1 MLHLELVCL
10 KHQQN
15 KVLTMWVAVTDR
27 LLFHLDENNGVSIAD
42 QQFERTTQAKATFVM
57 TSYPW
62 RRSGG
67 FCAHSQRHVPE
78 MSIVG
83 IPALTVIVLFTESRK
98 KLSELI
104 I

>member
-10 KHQQN
+10 QHQQN
-15 KVLTMWVAVTDR
+15 KVLTVWVVVTDR
-27 LLFHLDENNGVSIAD
+27 LLFHLAEHLV
-42 QQFERTTQAKATFVM
+42 R
-57 TSYPW
+57 W
-62 RRSGG
+62 G
-67 FCAHSQRHVPE
+67 FCAHSQRRVLE
-78 MSIVG
+78 MTIVG

>member
-10 KHQQN
+10 QHQQN
-15 KVLTMWVAVTDR
+15 KVLSVWVVVTDR
-27 LLFHLDENNGVSIAD
+27 LLFHLAENNGVSIED

-67 FCAHSQRHVPE
+67 ASVHTAKDVFLR
-78 MSIVG
+78 
-83 IPALTVIVLFTESRK
+83 
-98 KLSELI
+98 
-104 I
+104 